1 MTLFFEDLKV
11 GDRWTSL
18 SRRVEREDVVDF
30 ADLTGDHDPLH
41 EGGGE
46 SGESPFGRPV
56 VHGLLGLSVM
66 AGLSSDSPAVK
77 TLALVRIGEWRFER
91 PVYFG
96 DSVHVLTEVAE
107 LNAYGRRA
115 GRVIWHRSLVN
126 QHGQTV
132 QSGTLETL
140 VALRSRYAK
149 HAARDKHAAHAEDKS
164 AIEPVIEQA
173 AASRLQSTLQP
184 IAHRKP

>member
-11 GDRWTSL
+11 GDRWMSL
-18 SRRVEREDVVDF
+18 ARQLEREDVVDF

-41 EGGGE
+41 EV
-46 SGESPFGRPV
+46 SGQASDSPFGRPV

-66 AGLSSDSPAVK
+66 AGLSSDSPRVK
-77 TLALVRIGEWRFER
+77 TLALVRIGEWQFER

-96 DSVHVLTEVAE
+96 DRVHVLTEVAA
-107 LNAYGRRA
+107 LTAHGRRA
-115 GRVIWHRSLVN
+115 GRVLWHRQLVN

-140 VALRSRYAK
+140 VALRARNAK
-149 HAARDKHAAHAEDKS
+149 HA
-164 AIEPVIEQA
+164 P
-173 AASRLQSTLQP
+173 SRLQPVLQP
-184 IAHRKP
+184 IAHREP